1 MRIAALGDKQQTVNL
16 PRIVMTNI
24 GKRSGGATATEVAQ
38 QLSSKLLGNVKGS
51 VASLGVNQYIGKSAD
66 AFKAQALD
74 KVGGAGGVIGGAAG
88 GAGDAIKGL
97 FGN

>member
-1 MRIAALGDKQQTVNL
+1 
-16 PRIVMTNI
+16 
-24 GKRSGGATATEVAQ
+24 
-38 QLSSKLLGNVKGS
+38 VKGS